1 MQGKESSEQ
10 NAKSKCSAGI
20 DVCKS
25 WLDAHIVPAGCS
37 LRVSN
42 DAQGHRQ
49 LKRWLAKYEVVL
61 LAMEATGKW
70 HRQVHRSLH
79 ASGFSVAIVNPLRAR
94 LFGEALGLLAKTD
107 RVDAR
112 MLALLAAG
120 ISPSPSAPASDCIEA
135 LRELVTAR
143 HSAVAEQTAL
153 ENQLLAAN
161 TAFLRT
167 QLRRR
172 IDRLAKDIARLDAE
186 IAKRIKAD
194 PGLVRRYEI
203 LLSIPG
209 LGAVTAATL
218 VADMTE
224 LGTCN
229 AKQIAMLTGLAPLAD
244 NSGSREGRRVIRAG
258 RPAVRR
264 VLYLCALSASRCNAT
279 MKALYTRL
287 TAAGKPHKVALVA
300 VARKLII
307 LANTLIS
314 QDRTWQPNVPI
325 NA

>member
-1 MQGKESSEQ
+1 M
-10 NAKSKCSAGI
+10 
-20 DVCKS
+20 
-25 WLDAHIVPAGCS
+25 
-37 LRVSN
+37 
-42 DAQGHRQ
+42 
-49 LKRWLAKYEVVL
+49 
-61 LAMEATGKW
+61 
-70 HRQVHRSLH
+70 
-79 ASGFSVAIVNPLRAR
+79 
-94 LFGEALGLLAKTD
+94 
-107 RVDAR
+107 
-112 MLALLAAG
+112 
-120 ISPSPSAPASDCIEA
+120 
-135 LRELVTAR
+135 
-143 HSAVAEQTAL
+143 AEQTAL

-194 PGLVRRYEI
+194 RGLVRRYEI

>member
-1 MQGKESSEQ
+1 
-10 NAKSKCSAGI
+10 
-20 DVCKS
+20 
-25 WLDAHIVPAGCS
+25 
-37 LRVSN
+37 
-42 DAQGHRQ
+42 
-49 LKRWLAKYEVVL
+49 
-61 LAMEATGKW
+61 
-70 HRQVHRSLH
+70 
-79 ASGFSVAIVNPLRAR
+79 
-94 LFGEALGLLAKTD
+94 
-107 RVDAR
+107 
-112 MLALLAAG
+112 MLALLAAS

-209 LGAVTAATL
+209 LGPVTAATL

-244 NSGSREGRRVIRAG
+244 NSGSREGRRIIRAG

-264 VLYLCALSASRCNAT
+264 VLYLCALSASRCNAA

-314 QDRTWQPNVPI
+314 QDRTWQPHVPI
-325 NA
+325 NT